1 MADYRKPL
9 CIAFIVLAILILLL
23 GGYFGLWQFTE
34 LVPYIL
40 ATLIGGIPTAILFIF
55 NSSNKT
61 KKITQDASNNKRSRS
76 IFDFLSRR
84 KKFQIDQKP
93 EFEAE
98 IIDKRPAYVRG
109 RDNVFFRSRLTN
121 GYFEY
126 KISAKIPAGVH
137 TYTAYRFRPGTPHV
151 EPSYRYVVLNHP
163 KTMTAWSNGIRGKL
177 NGDVDTGWLSMS
189 WKIPGDVRLGTYVIE
204 LMVVDNYDR
213 YTPSYQTIARTFN
226 IIDPDS
232 SHHNRFE
239 GVSVGD

>member
-1 MADYRKPL
+1 MKMYPIITSGLSTIALYLPYVLGAIGVVLLALEMSKRK
-9 CIAFIVLAILILLL
+9 
-23 GGYFGLWQFTE
+23 
-34 LVPYIL
+34 
-40 ATLIGGIPTAILFIF
+40 
-55 NSSNKT
+55 
-61 KKITQDASNNKRSRS
+61 
-76 IFDFLSRR
+76 R
-84 KKFQIDQKP
+84 KKDQRQNVNQALNLDVKLVETL

-109 RDNVFFRSRLTN
+109 RDSVLFRSRFTGRLTN

-151 EPSYRYVVLNHP
+151 ESSYRYVVLNHP
-163 KTMTAWSNGIRGKL
+163 KTMTAWSDGIRGKL
-177 NGDVDTGWLSMS
+177 IGDVDTGWLSMS
-189 WKIPGDVRLGTYVIE
+189 WKIPDDVRLGAYVIE
-204 LMVVDNYDR
+204 MSVVDNYHS

-239 GVSVGD
+239 GVSIGD